1 MDIRLLSRRFTVRR
15 LDARDVD
22 IIFELS
28 RKNELFYKYHPPFI
42 TKEAILDDMTALPPQ
57 KERTDKYYVGF
68 FERETLIA
76 LMDLIL
82 AYPEPQTA
90 FIGLFMMST
99 DYQGRGIAS
108 EMIGDVCRCL
118 KQLGYQK
125 IRLGVDKGNP
135 QSFAFWSKNG
145 FQVTGETEYI
155 HMERVL

>member
-22 IIFELS
+22 SIFDLCRE
-28 RKNELFYKYHPPFI
+28 NALFYQYHPPFV
-42 TKEAILDDMTALPPQ
+42 TKESILDDMTALPPQ

-68 FERETLIA
+68 FERGTLIA

-108 EMIGDVCRCL
+108 EMIGDVRRCL

-155 HMERVL
+155 HMERIL

>member
-1 MDIRLLSRRFTVRR
+1 MDIRLLSQRFTVRR

-22 IIFELS
+22 LIYELS

-108 EMIGDVCRCL
+108 EMIGGVCRCL

-135 QSFAFWSKNG
+135 QSLAFWKKNG
-145 FQVTGETEYI
+145 FTQVDEGQYI
-155 HMERVL
+155 VMERKL